1 MCCTSQ
7 LSAPQLAEIT
17 PLENRSIIYQIKDNR
32 SVLEMPGLLQTA
44 EYSVSNFQFL
54 INKKYVSS
62 FMSKTIYLVICQSS
76 VLYYINMMQ
85 FPQDIFNIYAIYLS
99 LKFMWYVSSF
109 NTICHQGSLPQF
121 RGKDNS
127 CSNHKWEI
135 TWFHSTNE

>member
-99 LKFMWYVSSF
+99 LKFM
-109 NTICHQGSLPQF
+109 
-121 RGKDNS
+121 
-127 CSNHKWEI
+127 
-135 TWFHSTNE
+135 